1 MILKI
6 VLLFVLIL
14 INGFFSASEMA
25 FVSINKIQLDN
36 DIKQNNKKA
45 KRVKKLLENSSNVL
59 AVIQISITV
68 IGFLSSAFA
77 AETLAVRFAQVIAP
91 HIPLNLATTETILII
106 LVTLVLSFFTLILGE
121 LVPKRIALASPQ
133 KVAYF
138 CSLPIT
144 VFQKLFYPIV
154 LLLSSTTNLVCKM
167 IGIKKKTEDTITE
180 NEIISIISRGRT
192 EGIIDMEEEDL
203 LLKVFKFDDTTAEK
217 VMTPREKVIAIDTYT
232 SEKALLHIIKNCNF
246 SRIPVY
252 KDKMDNIV
260 GILVVKELLIRY
272 SQNGKLDY
280 KTAMHTPYFV
290 DINDKI
296 DDIFRMM
303 QSEKQAMVI
312 VKDNNKMAGVITL
325 KDAVEEIV
333 GTLTDEYILE

>member
-77 AETLAVRFAQVIAP
+77 AETLAERFAQVVAP

-144 VFQKLFYPIV
+144 VFQK
-154 LLLSSTTNLVCKM
+154 
-167 IGIKKKTEDTITE
+167 
-180 NEIISIISRGRT
+180 
-192 EGIIDMEEEDL
+192 
-203 LLKVFKFDDTTAEK
+203 
-217 VMTPREKVIAIDTYT
+217 
-232 SEKALLHIIKNCNF
+232 
-246 SRIPVY
+246 
-252 KDKMDNIV
+252 
-260 GILVVKELLIRY
+260 
-272 SQNGKLDY
+272 
-280 KTAMHTPYFV
+280 
-290 DINDKI
+290 
-296 DDIFRMM
+296 
-303 QSEKQAMVI
+303 
-312 VKDNNKMAGVITL
+312 
-325 KDAVEEIV
+325 
-333 GTLTDEYILE
+333 